1 MEETKKYDNIA
12 PLLIQDEM
20 KNCYLDYAMSVIVGR
35 ALPDVRDGLKP
46 VHRRVLFAMHTLNNV
61 HNKPYLKSARVVGD
75 VIGKYHPHGDSA
87 VYGAIV
93 RLAQDFSMRYP
104 IVDGQGNFGSID
116 GDSAAAMRYTEVR
129 MKKLAEEMLK
139 DLDKETVD
147 WQPNYD
153 DSLEE
158 PTVLPAKIPNLLIN
172 GSTGIAVGMATNIP
186 PHNLTE
192 VMTALIK
199 LIDNPKMS
207 VNEIIE
213 IIPGPDF
220 PTYGSIQGRSGILE
234 AYHSGK
240 GVIYLRAKAD
250 IEIGKNDREKIIITE
265 LPYQVNKAKLIEKI
279 ASMVNNKEIS
289 GISDIR
295 DESNRLGIRVVLDI
309 KKGEQANVILN
320 LLFKHTQLQVSF
332 GMILLSIH
340 NGQPKVMSI
349 KEMLDSF
356 IDHRKEVI
364 LRRTTYE
371 LKKAKERA
379 HILEGLK
386 IAVENIDE
394 IVNLVKKAE
403 GPSQAKTQL
412 MSRFTLSEIQAQAIL
427 DMRLQR
433 LTGLER
439 DKIIAD
445 YQAIIKEI
453 ARLEQILA
461 SDELVKSIIKDEF
474 NEIVQLY
481 GDKRR
486 TEIVGKADEFQMED
500 LVPNEEC
507 IVTITHKGYIKR
519 MPLDTYTAQKRG
531 GKGVKGAADDDDF
544 FTKIFTTETHSKIMF
559 FTDKGTVLA
568 CKVYQIP
575 EATRT
580 SKGRNIVNLIQ
591 VPANERVKEII
602 PVSGSFENK
611 FLLIAT
617 ESGIVKK
624 TDLTEY
630 EKINQNGKIAIKIV
644 DGDSVVAVR
653 VTDGTKD
660 VLLCA
665 TSGKIIRFA
674 ETDCRSLGRVSQGVK
689 GITLGDGEKVIG
701 MEIID
706 DNVEILSVTE
716 KGYGKRTIA
725 SEYRKQSRGGKG
737 IIAMKLTDK
746 NGDIVQI
753 KHVSESEDLVIIT
766 DKGQVIRTKISGIS
780 LIGRNTQGVRLINLN
795 EDEKVV
801 GVENFAHSDEDESIN
816 QEEA

>member
-591 VPANERVKEII
+591 VPAKERVKEII